1 VRLKLV
7 KAGQGALWV
16 RRGFAVFM
24 RQPVGFAGLFA
35 TFLFGVFALTLVPVV
50 GPLLLLALLP
60 LGSLG
65 FMIAT
70 RSVLDGRFPLPRAFI
85 MPLRAGRPQLV
96 AMIQLGVIYAAATWS
111 ILALSDWIDGGALE
125 ALMEAQAAGA
135 SAPDAVADKLADPR
149 LEWGVILR
157 FGLLGLL
164 SVPFWHAPAL
174 VHWGAQSAGKALF
187 FSTVACWRN
196 KGAFVVYS
204 LTWLGVFVLFALL
217 ANLVFAVVGRGPLV
231 PFVAL
236 PASLIFST
244 VFYASLWF
252 TFADCFDAGPV
263 DTAGDLNPQETQE
276 SP

>member
-1 VRLKLV
+1 MKLQLV
-7 KAGQGALWV
+7 PARRGALWV
-16 RRGFAVFM
+16 RRGFQIFV
-24 RQPVGFAGLFA
+24 RQPMGFAGLFA
-35 TFLFGVFALTLVPVV
+35 TFLFAVFALTLLPVV

-70 RSVLDGRFPLPRAFI
+70 QTVLQGRFPMPRAFLA
-85 MPLRAGRPQLV
+85 PLRAGRPQLL
-96 AMIQLGVIYAAATWS
+96 AMIQLGLIYAASTWA
-111 ILALSDWIDGGALE
+111 ILALSDWIDGGALD
-125 ALMEAQAAGA
+125 ALMEAQASAAA
-135 SAPDAVADKLADPR
+135 SPDIVAARLADPR
-149 LEWGVILR
+149 LEGGVVLR

-196 KGAFVVYS
+196 KGAFIVYS

-217 ANLVFAVVGRGPLV
+217 ANLAFAIFGRAQLV

-244 VFYASLWF
+244 VFYASLYF
-252 TFADCFDAGPV
+252 TFADCFEVEGA
-263 DTAGDLNPQETQE
+263 AADLTPRPGKET
-276 SP
+276 P

>member
-1 VRLKLV
+1 MKLLLV
-7 KAGQGALWV
+7 SPRRGALWV
-16 RRGFAVFM
+16 RRGFQTFI
-24 RQPVGFAGLFA
+24 RQPLGYAGLFA
-35 TFLFGVFALTLVPVV
+35 TFLFGVFAFTLLPVV
-50 GPLLLLALLP
+50 GPMLLLALLP
-60 LGSLG
+60 VGSLG

-70 RSVLDGRFPLPRAFI
+70 RSVLEGRFPLPRAFI
-85 MPLRAGRPQLV
+85 APLRAGRPRLI
-96 AMIQLGVIYAAATWS
+96 AMIQLGLLYAASTWL
-111 ILALSDWIDGGALE
+111 ILAFSDWVDGGALD

-135 SAPDAVADKLADPR
+135 SKPDVIAVRLADPR
-149 LEWGVILR
+149 LEAGVLLR

-196 KGAFVVYS
+196 KGAFAVYS

-217 ANLVFAVVGRGPLV
+217 ANLAFAVFGRGQLV
-231 PFVAL
+231 PLVAL

-252 TFADCFDAGPV
+252 TFADCFDAGPAPE
-263 DTAGDLNPQETQE
+263 AGPSIPLEKEAP
-276 SP
+276 

>member
-1 VRLKLV
+1 
-7 KAGQGALWV
+7 
-16 RRGFAVFM
+16 
-24 RQPVGFAGLFA
+24 
-35 TFLFGVFALTLVPVV
+35 
-50 GPLLLLALLP
+50 
-60 LGSLG
+60 
-65 FMIAT
+65 
-70 RSVLDGRFPLPRAFI
+70 
-85 MPLRAGRPQLV
+85 MPLRAGRPQLG